1 MKTITLIGLSTA
13 AMLLTSAT
21 VWSLTPPGGSAA
33 ASQRSE
39 ASPPDAPEAGTAAA
53 GPAASFT
60 SGSTL
65 VLDGRLGHG
74 RLAVDAPGETY
85 LMLEVRGEGA
95 PGASP
100 AAPASLS
107 LVIDRSGSMRGTR
120 LQNAKNAAIA
130 AVDRLRDG
138 DTVSVLT
145 FDTRTQLVVP
155 AQPIGPGSRERI
167 ASSIR
172 AIELGGDTC
181 ISCGIEDGLRQLDGS
196 GGRLARM
203 ILLSDGEATAGV
215 RDVPGFRSIAQRA
228 RDRGASITTVGVDVE
243 YDERILAAVAEESN
257 GRHYFVEN
265 DAALSR
271 VFEDEAHDLGISIA
285 SAAEATIVL
294 GPGVELEQVLDRSFR
309 RSGSSI
315 VVPLGSFSKGETKT
329 VLAKVL
335 VPAGK
340 GASMAIAAVELGWRD
355 TASGAT
361 ASCAGKLA
369 VDLVADAAKVS
380 AFDPLVEGRLA
391 RSETATALALANE
404 LFTRGQAGEA
414 RAQLDAQRQ
423 RVARLAAASAAQPS
437 DAAARGQKE
446 QLDAQLD
453 ALRAADEAFTAAAP
467 PGQPPGSR
475 TAQQIRSGKVA
486 VRSSQQRFAPMRL

>member
-1 MKTITLIGLSTA
+1 MKTATLFGISTA

-21 VWSLTPPGGSAA
+21 VWSLTPPGGSRATPQRTESPPQAA
-33 ASQRSE
+33 AAE
-39 ASPPDAPEAGTAAA
+39 ASGADA
-53 GPAASFT
+53 GPARFT

-65 VLDGRLGHG
+65 LLEGRLGHG
-74 RLAVDAPGETY
+74 QMAEAAGETY

-95 PGASP
+95 PGSSA

-138 DTVSVLT
+138 DTVSVLA

-167 ASSIR
+167 ATSIR
-172 AIELGGDTC
+172 AIQLGGDTC

-196 GGRLARM
+196 AGTLARM

-243 YDERILAAVAEESN
+243 YNERILAAVAEESN

-265 DAALSR
+265 EAALSR
-271 VFEDEAHDLGISIA
+271 VFEDEARDLGNTLA

-294 GPGVELEQVLDRSFR
+294 APGVELERVLDRSFR
-309 RSGSSI
+309 RSGETI

-329 VLAKVL
+329 VLAKVR

-340 GASMAIAAVELGWRD
+340 DASTPIAAVELGWRD
-355 TASGAT
+355 TASGAA

-369 VDLVADAAKVS
+369 IERVTDDTKVS
-380 AFDPLVEGRLA
+380 AYDPVVEGRLA
-391 RSETATALALANE
+391 RSETATALAEAND
-404 LFTRGQAGEA
+404 LFTRGKAGEA
-414 RAQLDAQRQ
+414 RRRLDAQRQ
-423 RVARLAAASAAQPS
+423 QVARLVAVRATQAPDPAAT
-437 DAAARGQKE
+437 GQKE
-446 QLDAQLD
+446 QFDAQLE
-453 ALRAADEAFTAAAP
+453 ALRAADEAFAAAAARR
-467 PGQPPGSR
+467 GSV
-475 TAQQIRSGKVA
+475 TPTQIRSGKIG
-486 VRSSQQRFAPMRL
+486 VRRAQEQVNPFRR